1 MLPVLDLK
9 QKEATLT
16 LCYPYARKVE
26 ALRKARELRKN
37 ARVELLCG
45 EYDDII
51 VKGEKD
57 A

>member
-1 MLPVLDLK
+1 MLGWIDWKPQGLPLI
-9 QKEATLT
+9 
-16 LCYPYARKVE
+16 RK
-26 ALRKARELRKN
+26 
-37 ARVELLCG
+37 RVELLCG